1 MRRLLRRKPAAIIA
15 NGVGL
20 LLAEALLTGFSTN
33 PVSFIVLVLVFTEFL
48 LLIGPLLTWLATHSI
63 PVLRG
68 SVPLVAVFL
77 VLKITDWFV
86 VGFDMGASSDWLAAT
101 LIVWLGSLIAQII
114 LSPYVSEELR
124 DGSDHDAATG

>member
-1 MRRLLRRKPAAIIA
+1 
-15 NGVGL
+15 
-20 LLAEALLTGFSTN
+20 
-33 PVSFIVLVLVFTEFL
+33 
-48 LLIGPLLTWLATHSI
+48 
-63 PVLRG
+63 
-68 SVPLVAVFL
+68 VAVFL

-124 DGSDHDAATG
+124 EGSDHDAATG

>member
-20 LLAEALLTGFSTN
+20 LLAGALLTGFSTN

-48 LLIGPLLTWLATHSI
+48 LPIGPLLTWLATHSI

-68 SVPLVAVFL
+68 
-77 VLKITDWFV
+77 
-86 VGFDMGASSDWLAAT
+86 
-101 LIVWLGSLIAQII
+101 
-114 LSPYVSEELR
+114 
-124 DGSDHDAATG
+124 